1 MILEAWYPQKWYTQ
15 LAGVTKSLSTKQ
27 WLSDPKGVEAVKQEA
42 IGLRANKTWDD
53 EAVSTLHQIRNWAK
67 AVGVKIKVAELLT
80 LCGIKHFELDP
91 SQWRW
96 KGRFVYRGDRVFD
109 ENHNLTL
116 FEETAT
122 TPTSLVE
129 LNVALWSS
137 CQEGNAASCSDAAQ
151 AFLQSELDDE
161 DYTYW
166 RSHSMATR
174 KQVVG
179 GRIT

>member
-53 EAVSTLHQIRNWAK
+53 DTLSTLHQIRNWAK

-80 LCGIKHFELDP
+80 PCGIKHFELDP
-91 SQWRW
+91 SQWSW
-96 KGRFVYRGDRVFD
+96 KGRIVYRGDRVFD
-109 ENHNLTL
+109 EHHNLTL

-122 TPTSLVE
+122 TPTSLVA
-129 LNVALWSS
+129 LNVALWYA
-137 CQEGNAASCSDAAQ
+137 CSCSDAVQ
-151 AFLQSELDDE
+151 AFLQLELDDE
-161 DYTYW
+161 DYTYVIIPAELW
-166 RSHSMATR
+166 LDHWHS
-174 KQVVG
+174 KFSIHEKVV
-179 GRIT
+179 